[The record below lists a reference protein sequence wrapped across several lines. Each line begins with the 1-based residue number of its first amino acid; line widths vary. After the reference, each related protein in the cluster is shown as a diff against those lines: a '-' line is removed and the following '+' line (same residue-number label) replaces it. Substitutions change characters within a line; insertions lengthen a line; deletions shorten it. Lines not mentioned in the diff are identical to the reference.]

1 MTFDA
6 AVTVLLGALAP
17 RTSFPIGEVHGAAR
31 GEVHGEVHCAVS
43 GGADSLALL
52 ALAVHTHGASA
63 VTAWHVDHGLREGSS
78 DEGNQVRDI
87 AGSLGVRFKQCSVTL
102 SPGANLEARARLE
115 RYQVLPNSV
124 CTGHTADD
132 VAESVLMNLLRGAGF
147 DGMSP
152 MQREGSPRDGQV
164 VHRPIIALRR
174 TETEAVC
181 AAFGWTPI
189 VDSMNLDPK
198 YLRVRVRHEVLP
210 LLNAVADR
218 DVAALLAR
226 SAEVSAQDVDVLDA
240 LASELDPTDAR
251 ALAVAPAALARRALR
266 RWFLNTG
273 VDPVG
278 HPPSLAALERAL
290 EVVRGDAVACE
301 VGHGWRLARSHQR
314 LSLTRT

>member
-1 MTFDA
+1 MNLDA
-6 AVTVLLGALAP
+6 STRALLDRLLP
-17 RTSFPIGEVHGAAR
+17 RTSFPAGEL
-31 GEVHGEVHCAVS
+31 HCGVS

-52 ALAVHTHGASA
+52 ALAVHARGASA
-63 VTAWHVDHGLREGSS
+63 VTAWHVEHGLREGSS
-78 DEGNQVRDI
+78 KEGIGVRDI
-87 AGSLGVRFKQCSVTL
+87 AGALGARFEQCSVTL
-102 SPGANLEARARLE
+102 PAGPNVEARARSQ
-115 RYQVLPNSV
+115 RYGVLPDVV

-152 MQREGSPRDGQV
+152 MQRAGSPRAGQV

-174 TETEAVC
+174 EETEAVC
-181 AAFGWTPI
+181 VAYGWTP
-189 VDSMNLDPK
+189 VNDSMNHDAK
-198 YLRVRVRHEVLP
+198 FLRVRVRHEVLP

-226 SAEVSAQDVDVLDA
+226 SAEVSSQDVDVLDA
-240 LASELDPTDAR
+240 LAGELDPTDAR

-266 RWFLNTG
+266 RWFLEVG
-273 VDPVG
+273 VDPEG

-290 EVVRGDAVACE
+290 EVVRCEAVACE
-301 VGHGWRLARSHQR
+301 VGHGWRLERSHQQ